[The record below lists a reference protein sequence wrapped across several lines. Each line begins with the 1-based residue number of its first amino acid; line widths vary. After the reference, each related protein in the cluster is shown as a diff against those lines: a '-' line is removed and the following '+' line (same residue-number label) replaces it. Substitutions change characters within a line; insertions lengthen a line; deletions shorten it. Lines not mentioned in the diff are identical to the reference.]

1 MKRYITLLFVAFA
14 ALVQGQEMTVAERNA
29 AQGFNDTID
38 RLAPD
43 FVTVSLVVCDPG
55 DILYSSFGHAM
66 LHLECPSFNLDYIFS
81 YESEGITGNWGRFLR
96 GDLKMGMFATKP
108 DMIYESYRDEG
119 RGVREYKLNLSPMQK
134 QELWRIMDEL
144 VAMGPDQPYDYYNRG
159 CAISVVHV
167 VKQALQGQAIEY
179 YHWPPKFDGTLRE
192 LGYECVTKAQRP
204 WNRFALM
211 TLAGSGIDNPNIPRE
226 RKLIVPSDLAEV
238 WQNAKMNGTPL
249 LEKEPKVIL
258 ESSEVNESK
267 WWLSPLAISLLIF
280 LLAFIPWREIDYVL
294 LAIVTLI
301 GVVVCYTVFVSTLPC
316 TDWNWLIIP
325 FNILPAIGWYW
336 RKYWALPYSGIILVW
351 CLVMIGEWFWGHVLV
366 DWPHI
371 ILALAFCV
379 VLVKQ
384 RKV

>member
-1 MKRYITLLFVAFA
+1 MISFSVALWA
-14 ALVQGQEMTVAERNA
+14 QVKEMTVAERNA

-38 RLAPD
+38 RLDPD

-81 YESEGITGNWGRFLR
+81 YESEGITDNWLRFLR
-96 GDLKMGMFATKP
+96 GNLKMGMFATKP
-108 DMIYESYRDEG
+108 DLIYEPYRDEG
-119 RGVREYKLNLSPMQK
+119 RGVREYKLNLSPTQK

-179 YHWPPKFDGTLRE
+179 NHWPQKFGGTLRE
-192 LGYECVTKAQRP
+192 LGYECVTKAHRP
-204 WNRFALM
+204 WNRFILM
-211 TLAGSGIDNPNIPRE
+211 TLAGSGIDNPTIPKE

-258 ESSEVNESK
+258 ESSEMKESK

-280 LLAFIPWREIDYVL
+280 LLVFLPRREIDYVL

-301 GVVVCYTVFVSTLPC
+301 GVVVCYTVLVSTLPC
-316 TDWNWLIIP
+316 TDWNWLIVP
-325 FNILPAIGWYW
+325 FNILPAIFWHW
-336 RKYWALPYSGIILVW
+336 RKYWALPFAAILFIW
-351 CLVMIGEWFWGHVLV
+351 CLVMSGEFFLGHVLV

-371 ILALAFCV
+371 ILALSFII
-379 VLVKQ
+379 VLVK
-384 RKV
+384 RYLYS